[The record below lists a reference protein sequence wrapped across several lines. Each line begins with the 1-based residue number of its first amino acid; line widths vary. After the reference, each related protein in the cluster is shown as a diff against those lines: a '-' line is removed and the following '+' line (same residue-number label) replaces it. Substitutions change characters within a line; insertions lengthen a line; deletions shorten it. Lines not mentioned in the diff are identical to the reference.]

1 MQRSISLILKTRLK
15 INKKIS
21 NERLIEN
28 GVPQGSI
35 LGLILFTIHRNNLY
49 KLQTIG
55 EIVSFI
61 DDTVIYYEAKTW
73 YSQLISVAVIR
84 KGGGGR
90 RFMGAFYPLG
100 LCLIETITTKRIQLR
115 IEFKQITIS
124 SKYFTTS
131 RKETFVN
138 SL

>member
-1 MQRSISLILKTRLK
+1 MQRSISLILKTRLN

-35 LGLILFTIHRNNLY
+35 LGLILFTIYRNNLY

-84 KGGGGR
+84 KGGGGEEVH
-90 RFMGAFYPLG
+90 GG
-100 LCLIETITTKRIQLR
+100 LLPPRLM
-115 IEFKQITIS
+115 S
-124 SKYFTTS
+124 
-131 RKETFVN
+131 N
-138 SL
+138 